1 MIEYE
6 IRFKTKNGKYET
18 LIISAADSA
27 RAVITW
33 RRQNPDS
40 EMLWMKRKDDVP
52 GSAMDRR
59 LPIERD

>member
-27 RAVITW
+27 RAVIIW